1 MVIFRFNNLI
11 SRISMEWSI
20 TWSTHLFTG
29 HCFHMVSPRFILSNG
44 NSGAMLLVKPTPSG
58 AGYAAT
64 FAIGLNT

>member
-1 MVIFRFNNLI
+1 MVIFRFDNLI
-11 SRISMEWSI
+11 SRISMKWGI
-20 TWSTHLFTG
+20 TWSTHLFTR
-29 HCFHMVSPRFILSNG
+29 HCFHKSHLVAFISNG